1 MKTEIMIYILIILY
15 FLGVQYFQTD
25 FVYVNYVDR
34 GCANETHC
42 CAN

>member
-1 MKTEIMIYILIILY
+1 METEILTYILIILS

-34 GCANETHC
+34 SCANETYC